1 MNLILLSLARRL
13 LTELAAY
20 KPTEGKAP
28 AGAKTNSSCVTY
40 ELFYRP
46 EQAQFSRNARVIA
59 CNPTKYLSCFYDKGR
74 ERCEIIIRR
83 SHVYL
88 LL

>member
-1 MNLILLSLARRL
+1 MYMYLILFSLDRRL

-20 KPTEGKAP
+20 KPMEGKAP
-28 AGAKTNSSCVTY
+28 AGAKTDSSCVTY

-59 CNPTKYLSCFYDKGR
+59 CNST
-74 ERCEIIIRR
+74 
-83 SHVYL
+83 
-88 LL
+88 